1 MQIQDLRAARILIVD
16 DETSN
21 ISSLET
27 ILRADGYTQIAAT
40 DDPRRALTLVRET
53 QPDLVIL
60 DLNMPLMDGFDV
72 MHQVRALHEKYAFLP
87 VMVVSGDYAEEVKRK
102 ALAAGAQDF
111 LTRPFDAIE
120 IQLRVQNLLEARF
133 LHVQLR
139 DQNENLEQRVHER
152 TLELE
157 SAQLELKEAQIEIIV
172 RLAMAAEFR
181 DKGTG
186 DHTRRVGLI
195 ASLIAQSLELSAHDV
210 ELIRRAAPLHDV
222 GKIGVA
228 DPILLKA
235 GKLDA
240 AEFETVK
247 THCRIGAQVL
257 AGGQAE
263 LVQMAERIALYHHE
277 HWDGT
282 GYPTGIS
289 GEAIPIEA
297 RILAVADVFDALTH
311 QRPYKQAWPLEQ
323 ALEEI
328 EYQSGRQ
335 FDPTVVN
342 AFLSLPHDELI

>member
-1 MQIQDLRAARILIVD
+1 MQLQELRAARILIVD
-16 DETSN
+16 DEASN

-27 ILRADGYTQIAAT
+27 ILQRAGYTHIAAT

-60 DLNMPLMDGFDV
+60 DLNMPMLDGFGV
-72 MHQVRALHEKYAFLP
+72 MEQVRALHEKYQFLP
-87 VMVVSGDYAEEVKRK
+87 VMVVSGDYAEEVKRR

-139 DQNENLEQRVHER
+139 EQNQNLEQRVHER
-152 TLELE
+152 TAELE
-157 SAQLELKEAQIEIIV
+157 AAQLELKEAQIEIIV

-181 DKGTG
+181 DQGTG

-195 ASLIAQSLELSAHDV
+195 AALIAQALGLPTDQV

-228 DPILLKA
+228 DPILLKP
-235 GKLDA
+235 GKLDVD
-240 AEFETVK
+240 EFEAVK
-247 THCRIGAQVL
+247 NHCRIGAQVL

-289 GEAIPIEA
+289 GAEIPVEA

-311 QRPYKQAWPLEQ
+311 QRPYKKAWPLEQ

-335 FDPTVVN
+335 FDPAVVS
-342 AFLSLPHDELI
+342 AFLSLPHTELM